1 MTIDRRR
8 YPVSGSPSKF
18 LEIIPNDP
26 MLRYILYRLL
36 VFLPTLLGVSVIVF
50 LAIRMVPGDTIVA
63 MLGTE
68 AGLLT
73 DMQRDALRSYYGL
86 DKPLLDQYF
95 FWIAEVFN
103 GNFGISVRHGRPV
116 IEIILERFPLTLEL
130 AILSL
135 IIALSF
141 GIPVGIISSVWRE
154 KKIDIIGRLFAL
166 FGQAVPNFLLG
177 LLILYCLSV
186 FFEIMPNSGNYS
198 DFWINPLENLNQ
210 MFLPAITLGFSF
222 AASVMR
228 TTRSSMLDVFG
239 EDYIRTARSKGVSE
253 FNVIFRHALR
263 NALIPVVT
271 LSGVELGYLLGGTLI
286 VEEVY
291 ALPGL
296 GRLLLNAITQRDYAL
311 VEGVTLFIAF
321 NFLIL
326 GLIVDFIYTV
336 LNRRIDFNKV

>member
-1 MTIDRRR
+1 
-8 YPVSGSPSKF
+8 
-18 LEIIPNDP
+18 

-50 LAIRMVPGDTIVA
+50 LAIRMVPGDTIIA

-73 DMQRDALRSYYGL
+73 DTQRDALRAYFGL
-86 DKPLLDQYF
+86 DRPLLDQYF
-95 FWIAEVFN
+95 FWIGEVLN

-141 GIPVGIISSVWRE
+141 GIPVGIMSSVWRE
-154 KKIDIIGRLFAL
+154 KKIDIIGRLLAL
-166 FGQAVPNFLLG
+166 LGQAVPNFLLG
-177 LLILYCLSV
+177 LLILYFLSV
-186 FFEIMPNSGNYS
+186 YFEIMPNSGNYS
-198 DFWINPLENLNQ
+198 DLWINPLENFRQ

-228 TTRSSMLDVFG
+228 TTRSSMLEVFG

-253 FNVIFRHALR
+253 FNIIFRHALR

-296 GRLLLNAITQRDYAL
+296 GRLILNAISQRDYAL
-311 VEGVTLFIAF
+311 VQGVTLFIAI

-326 GLIVDFIYTV
+326 GLLADFIYTV
-336 LNRRIDFNKV
+336 LNRRINFNKV

>member
-1 MTIDRRR
+1 
-8 YPVSGSPSKF
+8 
-18 LEIIPNDP
+18 

-50 LAIRMVPGDTIVA
+50 LAIRMVPGDTIIA
-63 MLGTE
+63 MLGTDD
-68 AGLLT
+68 GLLT
-73 DMQRDALRSYYGL
+73 DTQRDALRAYFGL
-86 DKPLLDQYF
+86 DRPLLDQYF
-95 FWIAEVFN
+95 FWIGEVLN

-141 GIPVGIISSVWRE
+141 GIPVGIMSSVWRE
-154 KKIDIIGRLFAL
+154 KKIDIIGRLLAL

-177 LLILYCLSV
+177 LLILYYLSV
-186 FFEIMPNSGNYS
+186 YFEIMPNSGNYS
-198 DFWINPLENLNQ
+198 DLWINPLENLRQ

-228 TTRSSMLDVFG
+228 TTRSSMLEVFG

-253 FNVIFRHALR
+253 FNIIFRHALR

-296 GRLLLNAITQRDYAL
+296 GRLILNAISQRDYAL
-311 VEGVTLFIAF
+311 VQGVTLFIAF

-326 GLIVDFIYTV
+326 GLLADFIYTV
-336 LNRRIDFNKV
+336 LNRRINFNNV

>member
-1 MTIDRRR
+1 
-8 YPVSGSPSKF
+8 
-18 LEIIPNDP
+18 

-50 LAIRMVPGDTIVA
+50 LAIRMVPGDTIIA
-63 MLGTE
+63 MLGTD

-73 DMQRDALRSYYGL
+73 DTQRDALRAYFGL

-95 FWIAEVFN
+95 FWIGEVLN

-141 GIPVGIISSVWRE
+141 GIPVGIMSSVWRE
-154 KKIDIIGRLFAL
+154 KKIDIIGRLLAL
-166 FGQAVPNFLLG
+166 LGQAVPNFLLG
-177 LLILYCLSV
+177 LLILYFLSV
-186 FFEIMPNSGNYS
+186 YFEIMPNSGNYS
-198 DFWINPLENLNQ
+198 DLWINPLENFRQ

-228 TTRSSMLDVFG
+228 TTRSSMLEVFG

-253 FNVIFRHALR
+253 FNIIFRHALR

-296 GRLLLNAITQRDYAL
+296 GRLILNAITQRDYAL
-311 VEGVTLFIAF
+311 VQGVTLFIAF

-326 GLIVDFIYTV
+326 GLLADFIYTV
-336 LNRRIDFNKV
+336 LNRRINFNKV

>member
-1 MTIDRRR
+1 
-8 YPVSGSPSKF
+8 
-18 LEIIPNDP
+18 

-50 LAIRMVPGDTIVA
+50 LAIRMVPGDTIIA

-73 DMQRDALRSYYGL
+73 DTQRDALRAYFGL
-86 DKPLLDQYF
+86 DRPLLDQYF
-95 FWIAEVFN
+95 FWIGEVLN

-141 GIPVGIISSVWRE
+141 GIPVGIMCSVWRE
-154 KKIDIIGRLFAL
+154 KKIDIIGRLLAL

-198 DFWINPLENLNQ
+198 DLWINPLENFSQ
-210 MFLPAITLGFSF
+210 MILPAITLGFSF

-228 TTRSSMLDVFG
+228 TTRSSMLEVFG

-253 FNVIFRHALR
+253 FNIIFRHALR

-311 VEGVTLFIAF
+311 VQGVTLFIAF

-326 GLIVDFIYTV
+326 GLLADFIYTV
-336 LNRRIDFNKV
+336 LNRRINFNKV

>member
-1 MTIDRRR
+1 
-8 YPVSGSPSKF
+8 
-18 LEIIPNDP
+18 

-50 LAIRMVPGDTIVA
+50 LAIRMVPGDTIIA

-73 DMQRDALRSYYGL
+73 DTQREALRAYFGL
-86 DKPLLDQYF
+86 DRPLLDQYF
-95 FWIAEVFN
+95 FWIGEVLN

-141 GIPVGIISSVWRE
+141 GIPVGIMSSVWRE
-154 KKIDIIGRLFAL
+154 KKIDIIGRLLAL

-198 DFWINPLENLNQ
+198 DLWINPLENFSQ
-210 MFLPAITLGFSF
+210 MILPAITLGFSF

-228 TTRSSMLDVFG
+228 TTRSSMLEVFG
-239 EDYIRTARSKGVSE
+239 EDYIRTARSKGVAE
-253 FNVIFRHALR
+253 FNIVFRHALR

-296 GRLLLNAITQRDYAL
+296 GRLILNAITQRDYAL
-311 VEGVTLFIAF
+311 VQGITLFIAF
-321 NFLIL
+321 IFLIL
-326 GLIVDFIYTV
+326 GLLVDFIYTV
-336 LNRRIDFNKV
+336 LYRRINFNKV

>member
-1 MTIDRRR
+1 
-8 YPVSGSPSKF
+8 
-18 LEIIPNDP
+18 

-50 LAIRMVPGDTIVA
+50 LAIRMVPGDTIIA
-63 MLGTE
+63 MLGTD

-73 DMQRDALRSYYGL
+73 DTQRDALRAYFGL
-86 DKPLLDQYF
+86 DRPLLDQYF
-95 FWIAEVFN
+95 FWIGEVLN

-141 GIPVGIISSVWRE
+141 GIPVGIMSSVWRE
-154 KKIDIIGRLFAL
+154 KKIDIIGRLLAL
-166 FGQAVPNFLLG
+166 LGQAVPNFLLG

-186 FFEIMPNSGNYS
+186 YFEIMPNSGNYS
-198 DFWINPLENLNQ
+198 DLWINPLENLSQ

-228 TTRSSMLDVFG
+228 TTRSSMLEVFG

-253 FNVIFRHALR
+253 FNIIFRHALR

-296 GRLLLNAITQRDYAL
+296 GRLILNAITQRDYAL
-311 VEGVTLFIAF
+311 VQGVTLFIAF

-326 GLIVDFIYTV
+326 GLLADFIYTV
-336 LNRRIDFNKV
+336 LNRRINFNKV

>member
-1 MTIDRRR
+1 
-8 YPVSGSPSKF
+8 
-18 LEIIPNDP
+18 

-50 LAIRMVPGDTIVA
+50 LAIRMVPGDTIIA

-73 DMQRDALRSYYGL
+73 DTQRDALRAYFGL
-86 DKPLLDQYF
+86 DRPLLDQYF
-95 FWIAEVFN
+95 FWIGEVLN

-141 GIPVGIISSVWRE
+141 GIPVGIMSSVWRE
-154 KKIDIIGRLFAL
+154 KKIDIIGRLLAL

-198 DFWINPLENLNQ
+198 DLWINPLENFSQ
-210 MFLPAITLGFSF
+210 MILPAITLGFSF

-228 TTRSSMLDVFG
+228 TTRSSMLEVFG

-253 FNVIFRHALR
+253 FKIIFRHALR

-326 GLIVDFIYTV
+326 GLLADFIYTV
-336 LNRRIDFNKV
+336 LNRRINFNKV

>member
-1 MTIDRRR
+1 
-8 YPVSGSPSKF
+8 
-18 LEIIPNDP
+18 

-50 LAIRMVPGDTIVA
+50 LAIRMVPGDTIIA

-73 DMQRDALRSYYGL
+73 DTQREALRAYFGL
-86 DKPLLDQYF
+86 DRPLLDQYF
-95 FWIAEVFN
+95 FWIGEVLN

-141 GIPVGIISSVWRE
+141 GIPVGIMSAVWRE
-154 KKIDIIGRLFAL
+154 KKIDIIGRLLAL

-177 LLILYCLSV
+177 LLILYYLSV
-186 FFEIMPNSGNYS
+186 YFEIMPNSGNYS
-198 DFWINPLENLNQ
+198 DLWINPLENLSQ

-228 TTRSSMLDVFG
+228 TTRSSMLEVFG

-253 FNVIFRHALR
+253 FNIIFRHALR

-296 GRLLLNAITQRDYAL
+296 GRLILNAITQRDYAL
-311 VEGVTLFIAF
+311 VQGVTLFIAF

-326 GLIVDFIYTV
+326 GLLADFIYTV
-336 LNRRIDFNKV
+336 LNRRINFNNV

>member
-1 MTIDRRR
+1 
-8 YPVSGSPSKF
+8 
-18 LEIIPNDP
+18 

-50 LAIRMVPGDTIVA
+50 LAIRMVPGDTIIA

-73 DMQRDALRSYYGL
+73 DTQRDALRAYFGL

-95 FWIAEVFN
+95 FWIGEVLN

-141 GIPVGIISSVWRE
+141 GIPVGIMCSVWRE
-154 KKIDIIGRLFAL
+154 KKIDIIGRLLAL

-186 FFEIMPNSGNYS
+186 FFEKCQTQETIRISG
-198 DFWINPLENLNQ
+198 
-210 MFLPAITLGFSF
+210 
-222 AASVMR
+222 
-228 TTRSSMLDVFG
+228 
-239 EDYIRTARSKGVSE
+239 
-253 FNVIFRHALR
+253 
-263 NALIPVVT
+263 
-271 LSGVELGYLLGGTLI
+271 
-286 VEEVY
+286 
-291 ALPGL
+291 
-296 GRLLLNAITQRDYAL
+296 
-311 VEGVTLFIAF
+311 
-321 NFLIL
+321 
-326 GLIVDFIYTV
+326 
-336 LNRRIDFNKV
+336 

>member
-1 MTIDRRR
+1 
-8 YPVSGSPSKF
+8 
-18 LEIIPNDP
+18 

-50 LAIRMVPGDTIVA
+50 LAIRMVPGDTIIA

-73 DMQRDALRSYYGL
+73 DTQRDALRAYFGL
-86 DKPLLDQYF
+86 DRPLLDQYF
-95 FWIAEVFN
+95 FWIGEVLN

-130 AILSL
+130 AIFSL

-141 GIPVGIISSVWRE
+141 GIPVGIMCSVWRE
-154 KKIDIIGRLFAL
+154 KKIDIIGRLLAL

-198 DFWINPLENLNQ
+198 DLWINPLENFRQ
-210 MFLPAITLGFSF
+210 MILPAITLGFSF

-228 TTRSSMLDVFG
+228 TTRSSMLEVFG

-253 FNVIFRHALR
+253 FNIIFRHALR

-326 GLIVDFIYTV
+326 GLLADFIYTV
-336 LNRRIDFNKV
+336 LNRRINFNKV

>member
-1 MTIDRRR
+1 
-8 YPVSGSPSKF
+8 
-18 LEIIPNDP
+18 

-50 LAIRMVPGDTIVA
+50 LAIRMVPGDTIIA

-73 DMQRDALRSYYGL
+73 DVQRDALRAYFGL
-86 DKPLLDQYF
+86 DRPLLDQYF
-95 FWIAEVFN
+95 FWIGEVLN

-141 GIPVGIISSVWRE
+141 GIPVGIMSSVWRE
-154 KKIDIIGRLFAL
+154 KKIDIIGRLLAL

-198 DFWINPLENLNQ
+198 DLWKNPLENFSQ
-210 MFLPAITLGFSF
+210 MILPAITLGFSF

-228 TTRSSMLDVFG
+228 TTRSSMLEVFG

-253 FNVIFRHALR
+253 FNIIFRHALR

-271 LSGVELGYLLGGTLI
+271 LSGIELGYLLGGTLI

-296 GRLLLNAITQRDYAL
+296 GRLILNAITQRDYAL

-326 GLIVDFIYTV
+326 GLLVDFIYTV
-336 LNRRIDFNKV
+336 LNRRINLNKV

>member
-1 MTIDRRR
+1 
-8 YPVSGSPSKF
+8 
-18 LEIIPNDP
+18 

-50 LAIRMVPGDTIVA
+50 LAIRMVPGDTIIA

-73 DMQRDALRSYYGL
+73 DVQRDALRAYFGL
-86 DKPLLDQYF
+86 DRPLLDQYF
-95 FWIAEVFN
+95 FWIGEVLN

-141 GIPVGIISSVWRE
+141 GIPVGIMSSVWRE
-154 KKIDIIGRLFAL
+154 KKIDIIGRLLAL

-198 DFWINPLENLNQ
+198 DLWKNPLENFSQ
-210 MFLPAITLGFSF
+210 MILPAITLGFSF

-228 TTRSSMLDVFG
+228 TTRSSMLEVFG

-253 FNVIFRHALR
+253 FKIIFRHALR

-296 GRLLLNAITQRDYAL
+296 GRLILNAITQRDYAL

-326 GLIVDFIYTV
+326 GLLVDFIYTV
-336 LNRRIDFNKV
+336 LNRRINLNKV

>member
-1 MTIDRRR
+1 
-8 YPVSGSPSKF
+8 
-18 LEIIPNDP
+18 

-50 LAIRMVPGDTIVA
+50 LAIRMVPGDTIIA
-63 MLGTE
+63 MLGTD

-73 DMQRDALRSYYGL
+73 DTQRDALRAYFGL
-86 DKPLLDQYF
+86 DRPLLDQYF
-95 FWIAEVFN
+95 FWIGEVLN

-141 GIPVGIISSVWRE
+141 GIPVGIMSSVWRE
-154 KKIDIIGRLFAL
+154 KKIDIIGRLLAL

-177 LLILYCLSV
+177 LLILYYLSV
-186 FFEIMPNSGNYS
+186 YFEIMPNSGNYS
-198 DFWINPLENLNQ
+198 DLWINPLENLSQ

-228 TTRSSMLDVFG
+228 TTRSSMLEVFG

-253 FNVIFRHALR
+253 FNIIFRHALR

-296 GRLLLNAITQRDYAL
+296 GRLILNAITQRDYAL
-311 VEGVTLFIAF
+311 VQGVTLFIAF

-326 GLIVDFIYTV
+326 GLLADFIYTV
-336 LNRRIDFNKV
+336 LNRRINFNNV

>member
-1 MTIDRRR
+1 
-8 YPVSGSPSKF
+8 
-18 LEIIPNDP
+18 
-26 MLRYILYRLL
+26 MLRFILYRLL

-50 LAIRMVPGDTIVA
+50 LAIRMVPGDTIIA

-73 DMQRDALRSYYGL
+73 DTQREALRAYFGL
-86 DKPLLDQYF
+86 DRPLLDQYF
-95 FWIAEVFN
+95 FWIGEVLN

-141 GIPVGIISSVWRE
+141 GIPVGIMSSVWRG
-154 KKIDIIGRLFAL
+154 KKIDIIGRLLAL

-186 FFEIMPNSGNYS
+186 YFEIMPNSGNYS
-198 DFWINPLENLNQ
+198 DLWINPLENLSQ

-228 TTRSSMLDVFG
+228 TTRSSMLEVFG

-253 FNVIFRHALR
+253 FNIIFRHALR

-296 GRLLLNAITQRDYAL
+296 GRLILNAITQRDYAL
-311 VEGVTLFIAF
+311 VQGVTLFIAF

-326 GLIVDFIYTV
+326 GLLADFIYTV
-336 LNRRIDFNKV
+336 LNRRINFNKV

>member
-1 MTIDRRR
+1 
-8 YPVSGSPSKF
+8 
-18 LEIIPNDP
+18 

-50 LAIRMVPGDTIVA
+50 LAIRMVPGDTIIA

-73 DMQRDALRSYYGL
+73 DTQRDALRAYFGL
-86 DKPLLDQYF
+86 DRPLLDQYF
-95 FWIAEVFN
+95 FWLGEVLN

-135 IIALSF
+135 LIALSF
-141 GIPVGIISSVWRE
+141 GIPVGIMSSVWRE
-154 KKIDIIGRLFAL
+154 KKIDIIGRLLAL

-198 DFWINPLENLNQ
+198 DLWINPLENFSQ
-210 MFLPAITLGFSF
+210 MILPAITLGFSF

-228 TTRSSMLDVFG
+228 TTRSSMLEVFG

-253 FNVIFRHALR
+253 FKIIFRHALR

-326 GLIVDFIYTV
+326 GLLADFIYTV
-336 LNRRIDFNKV
+336 LNRRINFNKV

>member
-1 MTIDRRR
+1 
-8 YPVSGSPSKF
+8 
-18 LEIIPNDP
+18 

-50 LAIRMVPGDTIVA
+50 LAIRMVPGDTIIA

-73 DMQRDALRSYYGL
+73 DVQRDALRAYFGL
-86 DKPLLDQYF
+86 DRPLLDQYF
-95 FWIAEVFN
+95 FWIGEVLN

-141 GIPVGIISSVWRE
+141 GIPVGIMSSVWRE
-154 KKIDIIGRLFAL
+154 KKIDIIGRLLAL

-198 DFWINPLENLNQ
+198 DLWINPLENFSQ
-210 MFLPAITLGFSF
+210 MILPAITLGFSF

-228 TTRSSMLDVFG
+228 TTRSSMLEVFG

-253 FNVIFRHALR
+253 FKIIFRHALR

-326 GLIVDFIYTV
+326 GLLADFIYTV
-336 LNRRIDFNKV
+336 LNRRINFNKV

>member
-1 MTIDRRR
+1 
-8 YPVSGSPSKF
+8 
-18 LEIIPNDP
+18 

-50 LAIRMVPGDTIVA
+50 LAIRMVPGDTIIA

-73 DMQRDALRSYYGL
+73 DVQRDALRAYFGL
-86 DKPLLDQYF
+86 DRPLLDQYF
-95 FWIAEVFN
+95 FWIGEVLN

-141 GIPVGIISSVWRE
+141 GIPVGIMSSVWRE
-154 KKIDIIGRLFAL
+154 KKIDIIGRLLAL

-198 DFWINPLENLNQ
+198 DLWINPLENFSQ
-210 MFLPAITLGFSF
+210 MILPAITLGFSF

-228 TTRSSMLDVFG
+228 TTRSSMLEVFG

-253 FNVIFRHALR
+253 FKIIFRHALR

-271 LSGVELGYLLGGTLI
+271 LSGIELGYLLGGTLI

-326 GLIVDFIYTV
+326 GLLADFIYTV
-336 LNRRIDFNKV
+336 LNRRINFNKV

>member
-1 MTIDRRR
+1 
-8 YPVSGSPSKF
+8 
-18 LEIIPNDP
+18 

-50 LAIRMVPGDTIVA
+50 LAIRMVPGDTIIA

-73 DMQRDALRSYYGL
+73 DTQRDALRAYFGL
-86 DKPLLDQYF
+86 DRPLLDQYF
-95 FWIAEVFN
+95 FWIGEVLN

-135 IIALSF
+135 LIALSF
-141 GIPVGIISSVWRE
+141 GIPVGIMSSVWRE
-154 KKIDIIGRLFAL
+154 KKIDIIGRLLAL

-177 LLILYCLSV
+177 VLILYCLSV

-198 DFWINPLENLNQ
+198 DLWINPLENLSQ
-210 MFLPAITLGFSF
+210 MILPAITLGFSF

-228 TTRSSMLDVFG
+228 TTRSSMLEVFG

-253 FNVIFRHALR
+253 FNIIFRHALR

-326 GLIVDFIYTV
+326 GLLADFIYTV
-336 LNRRIDFNKV
+336 LNRRINFNKV

>member
-1 MTIDRRR
+1 
-8 YPVSGSPSKF
+8 
-18 LEIIPNDP
+18 

-50 LAIRMVPGDTIVA
+50 LAIRMVPGDTIIA

-73 DMQRDALRSYYGL
+73 DTQREALRAYFGL
-86 DKPLLDQYF
+86 DRPLLDQYF
-95 FWIAEVFN
+95 FWIGEVLN

-130 AILSL
+130 AIFSL

-141 GIPVGIISSVWRE
+141 GIPVGIMCSVWRE
-154 KKIDIIGRLFAL
+154 KKIDIIGRLLAL

-186 FFEIMPNSGNYS
+186 YFQIMPNSGNYS
-198 DFWINPLENLNQ
+198 DLWINPLENFRQ
-210 MFLPAITLGFSF
+210 MILPAITLGFSF

-228 TTRSSMLDVFG
+228 TTRSSMLEVFG

-253 FNVIFRHALR
+253 FNIIFRHALR

-326 GLIVDFIYTV
+326 GLLADFIYTV
-336 LNRRIDFNKV
+336 LNRRINFNKV

>member
-1 MTIDRRR
+1 
-8 YPVSGSPSKF
+8 
-18 LEIIPNDP
+18 
-26 MLRYILYRLL
+26 MLRFILYRLL

-50 LAIRMVPGDTIVA
+50 LAIRMVPGDTIIA
-63 MLGTE
+63 MLGTDD
-68 AGLLT
+68 GLLT
-73 DMQRDALRSYYGL
+73 DTQRDALRAYFGL
-86 DKPLLDQYF
+86 DRPLLDQYF
-95 FWIAEVFN
+95 FWIGEVLN

-141 GIPVGIISSVWRE
+141 GIPVGIMSSVWRE
-154 KKIDIIGRLFAL
+154 KKIDIIGRLLAL

-177 LLILYCLSV
+177 LLILYYLSV
-186 FFEIMPNSGNYS
+186 YFEIMPNSGNYS
-198 DFWINPLENLNQ
+198 DLWINPLENLRQ

-228 TTRSSMLDVFG
+228 TTRSSMLEVFG

-253 FNVIFRHALR
+253 FNIIFRHALR

-296 GRLLLNAITQRDYAL
+296 GRLILNAISQRDYAL
-311 VEGVTLFIAF
+311 VQGVTLFIAF

-326 GLIVDFIYTV
+326 GLLADFIYTV
-336 LNRRIDFNKV
+336 LNRRINFNNV

>member
-1 MTIDRRR
+1 
-8 YPVSGSPSKF
+8 
-18 LEIIPNDP
+18 

-50 LAIRMVPGDTIVA
+50 LAIRMVPGDTIIA

-73 DMQRDALRSYYGL
+73 DTQRDALRAYFGL
-86 DKPLLDQYF
+86 DRPLLDQYF
-95 FWIAEVFN
+95 FWIGEVLN

-141 GIPVGIISSVWRE
+141 GIPVGIMCSVWRE
-154 KKIDIIGRLFAL
+154 KKIDIIGRLLAL

-198 DFWINPLENLNQ
+198 DLWINPLENLSQ

-228 TTRSSMLDVFG
+228 TTRSSMLEVFG

-253 FNVIFRHALR
+253 FNIIFRHALR

-326 GLIVDFIYTV
+326 GLLADFIYTV
-336 LNRRIDFNKV
+336 LNRRINFNKV

>member
-1 MTIDRRR
+1 
-8 YPVSGSPSKF
+8 
-18 LEIIPNDP
+18 

-50 LAIRMVPGDTIVA
+50 LAIRMVPGDTIIA

-73 DMQRDALRSYYGL
+73 DTQRDALRAYFGL
-86 DKPLLDQYF
+86 DRPLLDQYF
-95 FWIAEVFN
+95 FWLGEVLN

-135 IIALSF
+135 LIALSF
-141 GIPVGIISSVWRE
+141 GIPVGIMSSVWRE
-154 KKIDIIGRLFAL
+154 KKIDIIGRLLAL

-198 DFWINPLENLNQ
+198 DLWINPLENFSQ
-210 MFLPAITLGFSF
+210 MILPAITLGFSF

-228 TTRSSMLDVFG
+228 TTRSSMLEVFG

-253 FNVIFRHALR
+253 FNIIFRHALR

-321 NFLIL
+321 NSLLL
-326 GLIVDFIYTV
+326 GLLADLIYTF
-336 LNRRIDFNKV
+336 LNRRINFSKV

>member
-1 MTIDRRR
+1 
-8 YPVSGSPSKF
+8 
-18 LEIIPNDP
+18 

-50 LAIRMVPGDTIVA
+50 LAIRMVPGDTIIA

-73 DMQRDALRSYYGL
+73 DTQRDALRAHFGL
-86 DKPLLDQYF
+86 DRPLLDQYF
-95 FWIAEVFN
+95 FWIGEVLN

-141 GIPVGIISSVWRE
+141 GIPVGIMSSVWRE
-154 KKIDIIGRLFAL
+154 KKIDIIGRLLAL

-198 DFWINPLENLNQ
+198 DLWINPLENLSQ
-210 MFLPAITLGFSF
+210 MILPAITLGFSF

-228 TTRSSMLDVFG
+228 TTRSSMLEVFG

-253 FNVIFRHALR
+253 FNIIFRHALR

-326 GLIVDFIYTV
+326 GLLADFIYTV
-336 LNRRIDFNKV
+336 LNRRINFNKV

>member
-1 MTIDRRR
+1 
-8 YPVSGSPSKF
+8 
-18 LEIIPNDP
+18 

-50 LAIRMVPGDTIVA
+50 LAIRMVPGDTIIA

-73 DMQRDALRSYYGL
+73 DTQRDALRAYFGL
-86 DKPLLDQYF
+86 DRPLLDQYF
-95 FWIAEVFN
+95 FWIGEVLN

-141 GIPVGIISSVWRE
+141 GIPVGIMSSVWRE
-154 KKIDIIGRLFAL
+154 KKIDIIGRLLAL

-198 DFWINPLENLNQ
+198 DLWINPLENFSQ
-210 MFLPAITLGFSF
+210 MILPAITLGFSF

-228 TTRSSMLDVFG
+228 TTRSSMLEVFG

-253 FNVIFRHALR
+253 FNIIFRHALR

-296 GRLLLNAITQRDYAL
+296 GRLILNAITQRDYAL
-311 VEGVTLFIAF
+311 VQGVTLFIAF

-326 GLIVDFIYTV
+326 GLLADFIYTV
-336 LNRRIDFNKV
+336 LNRRINFNKV

>member
-1 MTIDRRR
+1 
-8 YPVSGSPSKF
+8 
-18 LEIIPNDP
+18 
-26 MLRYILYRLL
+26 MLRFILYRLL

-50 LAIRMVPGDTIVA
+50 LAIRMVPGDTIIA

-73 DMQRDALRSYYGL
+73 DTQREALRAYFGL
-86 DKPLLDQYF
+86 DRPLLDQYF
-95 FWIAEVFN
+95 FWIGEVLN

-141 GIPVGIISSVWRE
+141 GIPVGIMSAVWRE
-154 KKIDIIGRLFAL
+154 KKIDIIGRLLAL

-186 FFEIMPNSGNYS
+186 YFEIMPNSGNYS
-198 DFWINPLENLNQ
+198 DLWINPLENLSQ

-228 TTRSSMLDVFG
+228 TTRSSMLEVFG

-253 FNVIFRHALR
+253 FNIIFRHALR

-271 LSGVELGYLLGGTLI
+271 LSGVELG
-286 VEEVY
+286 
-291 ALPGL
+291 
-296 GRLLLNAITQRDYAL
+296 
-311 VEGVTLFIAF
+311 
-321 NFLIL
+321 
-326 GLIVDFIYTV
+326 
-336 LNRRIDFNKV
+336 